1 MILIYISERNDEFL
15 EKSFYQFKQ
24 YNLDTF
30 KSSQI
35 SSILLF
41 QQKLL
46 KEKNKYKEI
55 LDSLKHILINKYE
68 LNRLTDGVK
77 IMENLTIEA
86 YEEKIDL
93 YHFKNKE
100 SKKILEVY
108 SNQIKEDIKN
118 ISRLIR
124 EIDNFMKLFNIIL
137 DENICT

>member
-1 MILIYISERNDEFL
+1 
-15 EKSFYQFKQ
+15 
-24 YNLDTF
+24 
-30 KSSQI
+30 
-35 SSILLF
+35 
-41 QQKLL
+41 
-46 KEKNKYKEI
+46 
-55 LDSLKHILINKYE
+55 
-68 LNRLTDGVK
+68 
-77 IMENLTIEA
+77 MENLTIEA

-137 DENICT
+137 DEKRNKYFSITVDLGILSLVFTICLFIPSLFSMNLYYFPDDGENFEYSGWIVMFLVCISIIPIYCILQKCIHNKLH